1 MLDSARSVKV
11 MSMSFE
17 DRATDASSRPIA
29 LLIVDD
35 HPLMRGGLRK
45 LLELEADMQV
55 VAEAGNGEDALQL
68 AQRLQPDVVLLD
80 INLPTLN
87 GLEVTARLKTLHR
100 HIAVV
105 LLTAHDQSEQI
116 LYAMRAGASAYC
128 TKGVEADRLFA
139 IIREVARGN
148 YVIGDRV
155 YTPEALRAWLEA
167 QRESVLG
174 DDGERLQPLSPREM
188 EILRCVTRGLHN
200 KAIAQE
206 LGISHQTVRNHITS
220 ILTKLNVRG
229 RTQAAIYALKH
240 GWVRADEFNP
250 PLENE
255 NE

>member
-1 MLDSARSVKV
+1 MSREEQLSDVPSRSI
-11 MSMSFE
+11 
-17 DRATDASSRPIA
+17 T

-45 LLELEADMQV
+45 LIELEADMQV
-55 VAEAGNGEDALQL
+55 LAEAGNGEDALQL

-87 GLEVTARLKTLHR
+87 GLEVTARLKALRRQT
-100 HIAVV
+100 AVV
-105 LLTAHDQSEQI
+105 LLTAHDQAEQV
-116 LYAMRAGASAYC
+116 LYAMQAGASAYC
-128 TKGVEADRLFA
+128 TKGIEADQLFKV
-139 IIREVARGN
+139 IREVARGN
-148 YVIGDRV
+148 YVIGERV
-155 YTPEALRAWLEA
+155 YTPQALQAWLEA
-167 QRESVLG
+167 QGALGEES
-174 DDGERLQPLSPREM
+174 ERHVPLSPREM

-229 RTQAAIYALKH
+229 RTQAAVYALKR
-240 GWVRADEFNP
+240 GWVRTDEFNP
-250 PLENE
+250 LLENE

>member
-1 MLDSARSVKV
+1 M
-11 MSMSFE
+11 E
-17 DRATDASSRPIA
+17 DKLTVAPDRKIA
-29 LLIVDD
+29 LLVVDD

-45 LLELEADMQV
+45 LLELEADMIV
-55 VAEAGNGEDALQL
+55 LAEAGNGEDALRL
-68 AQRLQPDVVLLD
+68 AHELQPDVVLLD

-87 GLEVTARLKTLHR
+87 GLEVTSRLKTAHR
-100 HIAVV
+100 HMAVV
-105 LLTAHDQSEQI
+105 LLTAHDQAEQV
-116 LYAMRAGASAYC
+116 LYAMQAGASAYC
-128 TKGVEADRLFA
+128 TKGVETERLFMV
-139 IIREVARGN
+139 IREVARGN
-148 YVIGDRV
+148 YVIGNRL
-155 YTPEALRAWLEA
+155 YTPNAMQAWLDA
-167 QRESVLG
+167 QRESGSLG
-174 DDGERLQPLSPREM
+174 DESERHVPLSPREM

-229 RTQAAIYALKH
+229 RTQAAVYALKR

>member
-1 MLDSARSVKV
+1 
-11 MSMSFE
+11 MSFE
-17 DRATDASSRPIA
+17 DKPAEAASRPIT

-45 LLELEADMQV
+45 LIELEADMSV

-68 AQRLQPDVVLLD
+68 AQRWQPDVVLLD

-87 GLEVTARLKTLHR
+87 GLEVTARLKALYR

-105 LLTAHDQSEQI
+105 LLTAHDDTEQV
-116 LYAMRAGASAYC
+116 LYAMQVGASAYC
-128 TKGVEADRLFA
+128 SKSVEADRLFK
-139 IIREVARGN
+139 IIREASRGN
-148 YVIGDRV
+148 YIIGERV
-155 YTPEALRAWLEA
+155 YTPDELRTWLEA
-167 QRESVLG
+167 QRENALEE
-174 DDGERLQPLSPREM
+174 GERPQPLSPREM

-229 RTQAAIYALKH
+229 RTQAAVYALKR

-250 PLENE
+250 LSESEND
-255 NE
+255 

>member
-1 MLDSARSVKV
+1 
-11 MSMSFE
+11 MSLE
-17 DRATDASSRPIA
+17 DRSASAASRPIA

-45 LLELEADMQV
+45 LIELEADMKV

-87 GLEVTARLKTLHR
+87 GLEVTARLKAIHR

-105 LLTAHDQSEQI
+105 LLTAHDQSEQV
-116 LYAMRAGASAYC
+116 LYAMQAGASAYC
-128 TKGVEADRLFA
+128 TKGVEAERLFR
-139 IIREVARGN
+139 IIREVAQGN
-148 YVIGDRV
+148 YVIGERI
-155 YTPEALRAWLEA
+155 YTPQALQTWLEA
-167 QRESVLG
+167 QRHSLWGDES
-174 DDGERLQPLSPREM
+174 DRHAPLSPREM

-229 RTQAAIYALKH
+229 RTQAAVYALKR